1 MCPHGKPVK
10 FPSFQ
15 INFGGYRVNQ
25 ELPFERRESG
35 VRSDGS
41 ASPLYSSGMRNFG
54 SNMQTSSRRLARWIV
69 VSVLLVAVFAAAFLV
84 WDYRVKTHGKNDFG
98 SQMVTY
104 TKQGRYEDAIQVGL
118 HALQNQ
124 PSDEIIYE
132 GIATIYLVRAQKEPD
147 QREQWVG
154 KAVAYAEKAL
164 SLNSRDRDV
173 AGVHLFQDGRT
184 FEVAGD
190 LSTSGRLRLLRAST
204 KDSGGPYSTVA
215 RGPSYAGG
223 KKLSARPSTKGK

>member
-1 MCPHGKPVK
+1 
-10 FPSFQ
+10 
-15 INFGGYRVNQ
+15 
-25 ELPFERRESG
+25 
-35 VRSDGS
+35 
-41 ASPLYSSGMRNFG
+41 
-54 SNMQTSSRRLARWIV
+54 

-84 WDYRVKTHGKNDFG
+84 WDYRVKKHGKNDFG

-190 LSTSGRLRLLRAST
+190 LSTSGRCGYFERARKILEGRTLPLQGDQVTLEGRSYPLAPLRRENDKIL
-204 KDSGGPYSTVA
+204 
-215 RGPSYAGG
+215 AGVKEKAANAG
-223 KKLSARPSTKGK
+223 CT